1 MTLKKEQKGCRVMK
15 IEIENDYISRNF
27 IKTLRTS
34 HLRGKRER
42 KCSEQFD
49 SKPELECRWND

>member
-1 MTLKKEQKGCRVMK
+1 MK